1 MSEHRLQA
9 SVGRGGVNHHHDV
22 HTAQTLLNACLP
34 TPLEA
39 LRVDGVCGQATIGA
53 IDAVQRKLMEWV
65 VPDGRIDPVGPTLSF
80 LQRHMGRH
88 SHRNRLPAGGTPAPH
103 PRPAPSMRLASST
116 APAPAAPSQPAG
128 QSTAGQPGAGVPS
141 DVASAAQAAN
151 QKWRIPAS
159 VTIAQWMVESGYGRH
174 MPSGSNNPFGIKA
187 AGGQPY
193 VEARTREVVHG
204 QSVMMVQRFRK
215 FDSLAEAFD
224 EHGRLLATARP
235 YAPARQKLPDPF
247 GFSDALTG
255 VYATDP
261 NYGTMLKRQIQSHGL
276 TRYD

>member
-22 HTAQTLLNACLP
+22 HTAQILLNACLP
-34 TPLEA
+34 TPLEP
-39 LRVDGVCGQATIGA
+39 LRVDGVCGPATIGA
-53 IDAVQRKLMEWV
+53 VDAVQRMLLEWV

-80 LQRHMGRH
+80 LQRHLGRH
-88 SHRNRLPAGGTPAPH
+88 SHRNRLTPG
-103 PRPAPSMRLASST
+103 RPAPVAPPRASVRLASATS
-116 APAPAAPSQPAG
+116 PANAGPPAASRH
-128 QSTAGQPGAGVPS
+128 PGADLPQ
-141 DVASAAQAAN
+141 DVILAAQAAN
-151 QKWRIPAS
+151 QRWHIPAS
-159 VTIAQWMVESGYGRH
+159 ITIAQWMVESGYGHH
-174 MPSGSNNPFGIKA
+174 MPAGSNNPFGIKA
-187 AGGQPY
+187 VGGQPY

-224 EHGRLLATARP
+224 EHGKLLATGRP

-247 GFSDALTG
+247 GFADALTG

-261 NYGTMLKRQIQSHGL
+261 NYGTMLKRQMQSHSL
-276 TRYD
+276 MTYD